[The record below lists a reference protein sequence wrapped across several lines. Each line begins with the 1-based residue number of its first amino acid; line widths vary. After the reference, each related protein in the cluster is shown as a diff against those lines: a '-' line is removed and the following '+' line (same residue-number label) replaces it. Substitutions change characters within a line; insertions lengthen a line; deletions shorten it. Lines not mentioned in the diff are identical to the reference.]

1 MAARDTVSK
10 IFPPD
15 APSGRQFC
23 FVFNRI
29 EPTRGPTVRDFAI
42 PTTVY

>member
-15 APSGRQFC
+15 APGSRRFC

-29 EPTRGPTVRDFAI
+29 EPIRGRAARDFAI